1 MSSVKVENFGP
12 IKKGYQ
18 ENGGWL
24 DVKKV
29 TVFIGNQGSG
39 KSTVAKVISTL
50 TWLEKALHRGD
61 VDGDHLPHYKFY
73 ELFKYQRIQ
82 NYFRDD
88 TIIEYRG
95 ETVDI
100 YYSGANDWPI
110 IEYKETQHFSVP
122 KIMYIPAERNF
133 LSVVKNAYGVKNL
146 PDTLYTFAEE
156 LKKGQQSLNKELLPL
171 PIGNVKFK
179 YENETDASYLIGEGF
194 NLNLLESSS
203 GYQSLVPLYLV
214 TKFLIDELNITDDRA
229 RERLTVEQSIRRN
242 EEMAEVM
249 QNKVLS
255 ASEKTKK
262 VDEILAK
269 YINTCLI
276 NIVEEPEQN
285 LFPSSQRQVLN
296 SLLEFNN
303 DKPGNKLII
312 TTHSPYI
319 ISFLSIAIQTGY
331 LKEKIKDSS
340 NERKLLTK
348 LESIIPNKSS
358 VTSDEVAIYQ
368 LNEELGAITSL
379 PQPEGI
385 PSDRNFLN
393 DSIREGN
400 RLFDALLEIEED
412 L

>member
-39 KSTVAKVISTL
+39 KSTIAKVISTL

-61 VDGDHLPHYKFY
+61 VDGDHLSHNKFY
-73 ELFKYQRIQ
+73 ELFRYQRIQ

-95 ETVDI
+95 EAVDI
-100 YYSGANDWPI
+100 YYSAANDWPI

-156 LKKGQQSLNKELLPL
+156 LKKGQQSLNRELLPL
-171 PIGNVKFK
+171 PIGNIKFK
-179 YENETDASYLIGEGF
+179 YENETDASYLVGEGF

-214 TKFLIDELNITDDRA
+214 TKFLSDELNITEDRA

-249 QNKVLS
+249 QNKALS

-285 LFPSSQRQVLN
+285 LFPSSQHQVLN
-296 SLLEFNN
+296 SLLDFNN
-303 DKPGNKLII
+303 TKPGNRLII
-312 TTHSPYI
+312 TTHSPYLI
-319 ISFLSIAIQTGY
+319 NYLTLAVKAGLLDERVQNNLDKDKIYDIVPKKSTIRDPNDLAIYELDEHTGT
-331 LKEKIKDSS
+331 IK
-340 NERKLLTK
+340 K
-348 LESIIPNKSS
+348 LESFNGLP
-358 VTSDEVAIYQ
+358 SDE
-368 LNEELGAITSL
+368 NE
-379 PQPEGI
+379 
-385 PSDRNFLN
+385 LN
-393 DSIREGN
+393 D
-400 RLFDALLEIEED
+400 RLGEANDLFAKLLEIQQSI
-412 L
+412 